1 MAPIDVMRIYGDV
14 DGEGGCTS
22 LLAGLAIPLDVGMR
36 ARGGSSEMR
45 EIPSQWGGRKLYSEN
60 EERV

>member
-1 MAPIDVMRIYGDV
+1 MDMMRVHGDV
-14 DGEGGCTS
+14 DGEGGLTS
-22 LLAGLAIPLDVGMR
+22 HLASLAIPLDVGMR